1 MPNEDGNHS
10 SMAQAKKTDLTLGK
24 GVNQAKSQ
32 YLTTRLGLVQSGIYN
47 QGFGT
52 RGLERQ

>member
-32 YLTTRLGLVQSGIYN
+32 YLTTHLGLVQSGIYN